1 MGHLKLFLCSLS
13 TRKSW
18 LFVIRYPRNSWEDPI
33 VVAALDGS
41 TWLGHTGVAYRDI
54 PGFIEDTIRDAESAG

>member
-18 LFVIRYPRNSWEDPI
+18 LFVVRYPRNSWEDPI
-33 VVAALDGS
+33 VEVVRGT
-41 TWLGHTGVAYRDI
+41 TWLGRGAVAYRDI
-54 PGFIEDTIRDAESAG
+54 PEFIEDTIRDAESAS